1 MCNDP
6 VFYSL
11 LCKNDVCMNIRDV
24 IAFLEEKAPP
34 SLQENYDNSG
44 LIVGNKL
51 AEVEGVLIS
60 LDCTE
65 AVVEEAKAKGCNLII
80 SHHPIVFSGLKRL
93 NGSTYVERVVML
105 AIKNDI
111 ALYAIH
117 TNLDNVHLGVNKK
130 IAELLRLEDTKILS
144 PKKST
149 LNKLT
154 TFIPKEHSSAVSKA
168 LFEAGAGSIGNYENC
183 GFIAEGT
190 GSFKAKEGAN
200 PFVGQEGQMHFEP
213 EHRLEVV
220 FENYKTS
227 KVLSTLRKAHPYEE
241 VAYYLQSIENVN
253 QNVGSGMI
261 GELQESLSFDAF
273 VEHLKGAMNLS
284 VLKATHKTSDQIK
297 TVALCGGSG
306 SFLLKHAIAQNA
318 DAYISSDFKYHEFF
332 DADGHITIFDIGHY
346 ESEQFTI
353 DLLHEWL
360 REKFSTFALLKTEVI
375 TNPINY
381 F

>member
-11 LCKNDVCMNIRDV
+11 LCKNDVCMLIQDI

-34 SLQENYDNSG
+34 PLQENYDNSG
-44 LIVGNKL
+44 LIVGNKSN
-51 AEVEGVLIS
+51 EVKSALIS

-65 AVVEEAKAKGCNLII
+65 AVIEEARAKDCNLII

-93 NGSTYVERVVML
+93 NGNTYVERVVMA
-105 AIKNDI
+105 AIKYDI

-130 IAELLRLEDTKILS
+130 IADLLGLENAKILS
-144 PKKST
+144 PKKAT
-149 LNKLT
+149 LHKLS
-154 TFIPKEHSSAVSKA
+154 TFIPKEHTTAVSNA
-168 LFEAGAGSIGNYENC
+168 LFAAGAGSIGNYENC
-183 GFIAEGT
+183 GFVVEGT
-190 GSFKAKEGAN
+190 GSFKAKNGAS
-200 PFVGQEGQMHFEP
+200 PFVGKEGDMHFEP

-220 FENYKTS
+220 FESYKTS
-227 KVLSTLRKAHPYEE
+227 KVLSALKKAHPYEE

-253 QNVGSGMI
+253 QNIGSGMI
-261 GELQESLSFDAF
+261 GDLPESLDFTAF
-273 VEHLKGAMNLS
+273 VAHLKSAMNLS
-284 VLKATHKTSDQIK
+284 VVKATHQSADRIK
-297 TVALCGGSG
+297 KVALCGGSG
-306 SFLLKHAIAQNA
+306 SFLLKSAIAQNA
-318 DAYISSDFKYHEFF
+318 DVYISSDFKYHEFF
-332 DADGHITIFDIGHY
+332 DADSHITIFDIGHY